1 MPSIFNFSGLADN
14 ETELEP
20 VTKAVLSEQGCV
32 LPFPKQH
39 QEHSKAEGAGMA
51 PMAQDPFSTWN
62 MQANS

>member
-14 ETELEP
+14 ETKLEQ
-20 VTKAVLSEQGCV
+20 VTEAVLSEQGCV
-32 LPFPKQH
+32 LPFPRQH

-51 PMAQDPFSTWN
+51 LDPFSTWN